1 MTLNLVEPSLLSHT
15 VGPDMPPS
23 EKRYLE
29 GDAPTP
35 KRQRLSSPGHPVKPV
50 GDCMHLCTAFARAS
64 LPAALESDISWRNLA
79 LHSTQFGV
87 GISWDGKVLL
97 KLSPHRVKGPTVE
110 ALETGS
116 AHPSH
121 IAS

>member
-64 LPAALESDISWRNLA
+64 LPAALESDISWR
-79 LHSTQFGV
+79 
-87 GISWDGKVLL
+87 KVLL